1 MIITQGQLLEG
12 INEYI
17 DSDVLVHTNK
27 MTSVEQFIFGMKVGI
42 FKRSLPKVINTYL
55 NTNQMKLLGVV
66 TDEGVDLDILYNAA
80 LDSIHKTGV
89 VEYNGLR
96 FDESDVE
103 KLYDILKRRGGTN
116 A

>member
-17 DSDVLVHTNK
+17 DDDVLVHTNK
-27 MTSVEQFIFGMKVGI
+27 MTSVEQFIFGMKIGI
-42 FKRSLPKVINTYL
+42 FKRSLPKMIDTHL

-80 LDSIHKTGV
+80 LDSMRKTGI
-89 VEYNGLR
+89 VEYSGLR
-96 FDESDVE
+96 FGEDDVE